1 MGRVLE
7 NAKIN
12 VKMKLSALWASVMFC
27 YVYGDYFGLHKP
39 GTLQEMMS
47 GKMGPL
53 GETTQG
59 VLLGTSAL
67 MAIPSLMVFLSLV
80 MAPTANRWTNIVLG
94 TLYTAIILITMPG
107 AWYFYQFLGV
117 IEAVLTALIV
127 WYAWTWPKQDE
138 IPLR

>member
-1 MGRVLE
+1 MDRVLE

-39 GTLQEMMS
+39 GTLQEMIA

-80 MAPTANRWTNIVLG
+80 LPSVVNRWTNIVLG

-107 AWYFYQFLGV
+107 AWYFYLFLGV

-127 WYAWTWPKQDE
+127 WYAWTWPRQDQT
-138 IPLR
+138 PGR